1 MGVFTIRKTV
11 AAVAAVGLGA
21 LLVPLTFGGPAAA
34 APHSTGG
41 VTIVQDDSTKGCNG
55 VRTTP
60 GSENTQKV
68 LVGGTLVPGGTA
80 IFEISFPFDPAKLT
94 GQDTFTMTD
103 CVFIAGDAFAK
114 YHLSGVPN
122 GTSPFVF
129 QITLDIPNDADL
141 GALYCNYVRT
151 ESNPTAPNES
161 NRKAGPACF
170 RIGGD
175 IRVVKV
181 AEGDDSL
188 TPLAGATFDVSCV
201 TPTGQETV
209 PPVVITGLSGSTT
222 FANGAYVASGTAAT
236 GEIAIAGPID
246 TVCTVTET
254 APPPG
259 YDLPA
264 DPTQVLTIGRS
275 QVTGTFVDALTR
287 NTTTI
292 VTSATSGTVGDGV
305 TDTAT
310 LSGAT
315 ADAGGT
321 ITFNAYDNSECG
333 GTPVFTD
340 TVDVTGN
347 GDYTSGVFTP
357 DTAGNYYWIATYS
370 GDANNKP
377 SSGTCRDDGETSVLT
392 SLSTSPTITHRTTP
406 PPTTPHTT
414 PPTSPSSSHGVA
426 ATGAGPIND
435 ELNWAIA
442 LLVLGAAAAYGGRRR
457 YRRLH

>member
-1 MGVFTIRKTV
+1 MPL
-11 AAVAAVGLGA
+11 AAAGTAS
-21 LLVPLTFGGPAAA
+21 A
-34 APHSTGG
+34 APHSTDG
-41 VTIVQDDSTKGCNG
+41 VTIVQADNTNGCNG

-60 GSENTQKV
+60 GSENTTKT

-80 IFEISFPFDPAKLT
+80 IFEISFPFDPNKLT

-103 CVFIAGDAFAK
+103 CVFIGGDAFAK
-114 YHLSGVPN
+114 YDLSGVPN

-129 QITLDIPNDADL
+129 EITLDIPSDADL

-161 NRKAGPACF
+161 NRKAKACF

-181 AEGDDSL
+181 AAGDESQ

-201 TPTGQETV
+201 TPTGEETI
-209 PPVVITGLSGSTT
+209 PPVVVSGLSGTT
-222 FANGAYVASGTAAT
+222 AFSDGAYVASGVATT
-236 GEIAIAGPID
+236 GEIAIAGPIG

-264 DPTQVLTIGRS
+264 DPTQVLTIGRT
-275 QVTGTFVDALTR
+275 QVVGTFVDALSR

-292 VTSATSGTVGDGV
+292 VTDATSGTVGDGI

-321 ITFNAYDNSECG
+321 ITFNVFDNNECG
-333 GTPVFTD
+333 GDPVFTD
-340 TVDVTGN
+340 TVKVSGN
-347 GDYTSGVFTP
+347 GDYVSGTFTP
-357 DTAGNYYWIATYS
+357 DAAGRYYWIASYS

-377 SSGTCRDDGETSVLT
+377 SSGSCRDAGETSLLSPSP
-392 SLSTSPTITHRTTP
+392 SLSFESTASSSVP
-406 PPTTPHTT
+406 PP
-414 PPTSPSSSHGVA
+414 PPPPSHSVA
-426 ATGAGPIND
+426 STGAGPVND
-435 ELNWAIA
+435 ELGWALA
-442 LLVLGAAAAYGGRRR
+442 LLMLGGVAAVAGRRT
-457 YRRLH
+457 YRRMH